1 MQQPYAPYQSPGGAD
16 QAADL
21 LGPSGGFEALP
32 FVVFFALFLAVGIL
46 VMIAALR
53 RMLYIARPS
62 EALIFSG
69 KSYTLPDGQ
78 TVGYKVIRSG
88 RRAFKIP
95 IIERIDRMDM
105 TLIPVDVVV
114 QNAYS
119 RGNIPLMIHAIAN
132 VKIHNADHLIGNA
145 IERFL
150 GKPVGE
156 IQLVAQQTLEGSL
169 REVLA
174 QLTPEEVNED
184 RLKFAQSLIHTA
196 EDDLD
201 KLGLKLDTLKIQSV
215 SDDTGY
221 LDSIGRPAIAGA
233 LRDAENAENQ
243 AMQETS
249 EAQAAATQRAEI
261 AKAMANTDIQKQQ
274 NELRRVQAD
283 LEGRAQA
290 VEREAEAAA
299 KTARAEAELELQQIR
314 ADLEKLRLQA
324 EVVIPAD
331 CSRQAK
337 AIEAIGRAAPTKE
350 SGEAQVQ
357 VLQMMS
363 DAWKEMGAQ
372 AREIYVIQH
381 LEELVGTVV
390 QQLDSIQVDEVHV
403 LDSGD
408 GSGLSSYAATY
419 PRMVAEVMKAL
430 KETTGVDVP
439 AILNQGDGGNDAAP
453 PRPPRSGPGS
463 APSRRL

>member
-1 MQQPYAPYQSPGGAD
+1 MQQPYAPYSSPGGGVVEP
-16 QAADL
+16 AADL
-21 LGPSGGFEALP
+21 GNGGLDIALS
-32 FVVFFALFLAVGIL
+32 VGLSAVAFAVAIL
-46 VMIAALR
+46 VLVAVMRKL
-53 RMLYIARPS
+53 LYIARPS

-69 KSYTLPDGQ
+69 KSYTTPDGQ
-78 TVGYKVIRSG
+78 RVGYKVIRQG
-88 RRAFKIP
+88 KRAFKFP

-132 VKIHNADHLIGNA
+132 VKIHSDEHLIGNA

-150 GKPVGE
+150 GKPTGE
-156 IQLVAQQTLEGSL
+156 IQLVAQQTMEGAL

-184 RLKFAQSLIHTA
+184 RLKFAQNLIDTA

-201 KLGLKLDTLKIQSV
+201 KLGLQLDTLKIQSV

-243 AMQETS
+243 AMQEIA

-261 AKAMANTDIQKQQ
+261 AKAAANTEIQKRQ

-283 LEGRAQA
+283 LEGKAQS

-299 KTARAEAELELQQIR
+299 KTARANAELELQQIR

-324 EVVIPAD
+324 EVVIPAEFN
-331 CSRQAK
+331 RQAK
-337 AIEAIGRAAPTKE
+337 AIEAVGRAAPTKE
-350 SGEAQVQ
+350 NGEAAVQ

-363 DAWKEMGAQ
+363 DAWKDMGPQ

-381 LEELVGTVV
+381 LEEIVGTVV
-390 QQLDSIQVDEVHV
+390 SQLDSIEVDEVHV
-403 LDSGD
+403 LDHGD
-408 GSGLSSYAATY
+408 GQGLSSYAATY
-419 PRMVAEVMKAL
+419 PKMVAEVMKAL

-439 AILNQGDGGNDAAP
+439 GILSGDGGGGGGTTP
-453 PRPPRSGPGS
+453 TRSSLPG
-463 APSRRL
+463 RRL